1 VSGRVVHEF
10 PRKVRRI
17 DHTWIPLSDGARLSA
32 RIWLPEDAEADPVP
46 AILEYL
52 PYRKGDA
59 TASDDAVRHPYFA
72 GHGYAALRVDIRGTG
87 DSEGV
92 LDDEYSKQEHD
103 DALEVLRWI
112 ADQPWCTGSI
122 GMMGI
127 SWGGFNSLQVAAR
140 RPPQLKAIITACSTD
155 DRYTDDVHY
164 MGGSVLAFYL
174 SVWASVMLSYGARP
188 PDPATVGER
197 WREMW
202 MQRLDATPF
211 LAERWLKHQRRD
223 DYWKHGSVGE
233 HPDAITCA
241 VYAVGGWSDGY
252 TDAIFRM
259 LERLSCP
266 RKALIG
272 PWEHLWPEEGYPGPA
287 IGFLQEALRWW
298 DHWLKGIET
307 GITDEPQLRFW
318 MQHSTRPARGH
329 DERPGRWAAEDM
341 WPSRRVESRV
351 VSVNSDGLGEEPLDD
366 GLVRHCSPLT
376 VGLDA
381 GSWLP
386 YGNPAD
392 LPGDQRH
399 EDVGSLVFD
408 GEPVEQGFELLGK
421 PVARLTVSV
430 DRPVAFLAVRLCEV
444 LPDGASLMITRGILN
459 LCHRNSNEYPE
470 ALEPGKT
477 YRVDVAL
484 KAVAHSVA
492 LGSRLRLAISTNY
505 WPWIWPSPEPVTVT
519 LHTGAAS
526 TLELPVR
533 PPRGEDEALPPFG
546 EPETSEPLTVQW
558 LRDRVPYVRIQHDH
572 VSGVV
577 DYRMSRALSGAKR
590 FSDGLVYDDRDP
602 IRFSIV
608 EGEPLSA
615 TVVCERTI
623 KIGRGQ
629 WQTRI
634 EVKSEM
640 TADEDDFVVS
650 EMLDVYEGAVRC
662 FALHRSARVPRDFG

>member
-1 VSGRVVHEF
+1 VSRRVVHEL

-17 DHTWIPLSDGARLSA
+17 DHTWIPLSDGIRLSA
-32 RIWLPEDAEADPVP
+32 RIWLPEDADADPVP

-72 GHGYAALRVDIRGTG
+72 GHGYAAVRVDIRGTG

-92 LDDEYSKQEHD
+92 LEDEYSRQEHD
-103 DALEVLRWI
+103 DALEVLSWI

-155 DRYTDDVHY
+155 DRYADDVHY

-202 MQRLDATPF
+202 MQRLEATPF

-272 PWEHLWPEEGYPGPA
+272 PWEHMWPEDGYPGPA
-287 IGFLQEALRWW
+287 IGFLQEAVRWW
-298 DHWLKGIET
+298 DHWLKGVET
-307 GITDEPQLRFW
+307 GIMDEPQLRFW
-318 MQHSTRPARGH
+318 MQHSTQPARGY
-329 DERPGRWAAEDM
+329 DERPGRWAAEDA
-341 WPSRRVESRV
+341 WPSRRIESRV
-351 VSVNSDGLGEEPLDD
+351 VSVNAAGLGEAASGDA
-366 GLVRHCSPLT
+366 LVSHCSPLT

-399 EDVGSLVFD
+399 EDAGSLVFD
-408 GEPVEQGFELLGK
+408 GEPVKQGFELLGK

-430 DRPVAFLAVRLCEV
+430 DRPVAFLALRLCEV
-444 LPDGASLMITRGILN
+444 LPDGASLMITRGVLN
-459 LCHRNSNEYPE
+459 LCHRDSHEHPK
-470 ALEPGKT
+470 ALEPGKA
-477 YRVDVAL
+477 YQVHVPL
-484 KAVAHSVA
+484 KAVAHSLA
-492 LGSRLRLAISTNY
+492 PGSRLRLAISTTY

-519 LHTGAAS
+519 LHTGTAS

-533 PPRGEDEALPPFG
+533 PPRGEDESLPPFG
-546 EPETSEPLTVQW
+546 EPEISEPLVAQW
-558 LRDRVPYVRIQHDH
+558 LRERVPYVRVQNDH
-572 VSGVV
+572 VSGVI

-590 FSDGLVYDDRDP
+590 FADGLVYDDRDP

-608 EGEPLSA
+608 DGDPLSA
-615 TVVCERTI
+615 TVICDRTI
-623 KIGRGQ
+623 KIGRGE

-662 FALHRSARVPRDFG
+662 FALHRSARVPREHG

>member
-1 VSGRVVHEF
+1 VSRRVVHEF
-10 PRKVRRI
+10 PRNVRRI
-17 DHTWIPLSDGARLSA
+17 DHAWIPLSDRTRLSA

-59 TASDDAVRHPYFA
+59 TASDDALRHPYFA
-72 GHGYAALRVDIRGTG
+72 GHGYAAVRVDIRGTG
-87 DSEGV
+87 DSDGV
-92 LDDEYSKQEHD
+92 LEDEYSKQEHD
-103 DALEVLRWI
+103 DALEVLSWI

-155 DRYTDDVHY
+155 DRYADDVHY
-164 MGGSVLAFYL
+164 IGGSVLAFYL

-188 PDPATVGER
+188 PDPTTVGER

-202 MQRLDATPF
+202 MERLEATPF
-211 LAERWLKHQRRD
+211 LAERWLQHQRRD
-223 DYWKHGSVGE
+223 NYWKHGSIGE

-307 GITDEPQLRFW
+307 GVMDEPQLRFW
-318 MQHSTRPARGH
+318 MQHSTQPARGYE
-329 DERPGRWAAEDM
+329 ERPGRWAAEDT
-341 WPSRRVESRV
+341 WPSQRIESRV
-351 VSVNSDGLGEEPLDD
+351 VSVNSAGLSEEPLGDA
-366 GLVRHCSPLT
+366 LVSHCSPLT

-399 EDVGSLVFD
+399 EDAGSLVFD
-408 GEPVEQGFELLGK
+408 SEPVEQGFELLGK
-421 PVARLTVSV
+421 PVARLTVSA
-430 DRPVAFLAVRLCEV
+430 DRPVAFVAVRLCEV
-444 LPDGASLMITRGILN
+444 LPNGASLMITRGIFN
-459 LCHRNSNEYPE
+459 LCHRDSHEHPR
-470 ALEPGKT
+470 ALEPGKA
-477 YRVDVAL
+477 YRVDVPL

-492 LGSRLRLAISTNY
+492 VGSRLRLAISTNY
-505 WPWIWPSPEPVTVT
+505 WPWVWPSPELVTVT
-519 LHTGAAS
+519 LRTGTAS

-533 PPRGEDEALPPFG
+533 PPRDEDAALPPFG
-546 EPETSEPLTVQW
+546 EPEISEPLAVQW
-558 LRDRVPYVRIQHDH
+558 LRERVPYVRVQHDH

-577 DYRMSRALSGAKR
+577 EYRMSRALSGARR
-590 FSDGLVYDDRDP
+590 FSDELVYDDRDP
-602 IRFSIV
+602 LRFSIV
-608 EGEPLSA
+608 DGDPLSA
-615 TVVCERTI
+615 AVVCERTI
-623 KIGRGQ
+623 KIGRGE

-634 EVKSEM
+634 EARSEM
-640 TADEDDFVVS
+640 TADADDFVVS

-662 FALHRSARVPRDFG
+662 FALHRSTRVPRDFG

>member
-1 VSGRVVHEF
+1 VSRRVVHEF

-17 DHTWIPLSDGARLSA
+17 DHTWIPLSDGIRLSA
-32 RIWLPEDAEADPVP
+32 RIWLPEDADADPVP

-52 PYRKGDA
+52 PYRKGDT

-72 GHGYAALRVDIRGTG
+72 GHGYAAVRVDIRGTG

-92 LDDEYSKQEHD
+92 LDDEYSRQEHD
-103 DALEVLRWI
+103 DALEVLSWI
-112 ADQPWCTGSI
+112 AGQPWCTGSI

-155 DRYTDDVHY
+155 DRYANDVHY

-202 MQRLDATPF
+202 MQRLEATPF
-211 LAERWLKHQRRD
+211 LAERWLQHQRRD

-298 DHWLKGIET
+298 DHWLKGVET
-307 GITDEPQLRFW
+307 GIMDEPQLRFW
-318 MQHSTRPARGH
+318 MQHSTQPARGY
-329 DERPGRWAAEDM
+329 DERPGRWAAENA
-341 WPSRRVESRV
+341 WPSRRIESRL
-351 VSVNSDGLGEEPLDD
+351 VSVNLAGLGQAASGDT
-366 GLVRHCSPLT
+366 VVSHCSPLT
-376 VGLDA
+376 VGSDA

-399 EDVGSLVFD
+399 EDAGSLVFD

-444 LPDGASLMITRGILN
+444 LPDGASLMITRGVLN
-459 LCHRNSNEYPE
+459 LCHRDSHEHPE
-470 ALEPGKT
+470 ALEPGRA
-477 YRVDVAL
+477 YQVDVPL

-492 LGSRLRLAISTNY
+492 PGSRLRLAISTTY

-519 LHTGAAS
+519 LHTGTAS

-533 PPRGEDEALPPFG
+533 PPRGEDESLPPFG
-546 EPETSEPLTVQW
+546 EPEISEPLVVQW
-558 LRDRVPYVRIQHDH
+558 LREREPYVRVQHDH
-572 VSGVV
+572 VSGVI

-590 FSDGLVYDDRDP
+590 FADGLVYDDRDP
-602 IRFSIV
+602 IRFSVV
-608 EGEPLSA
+608 EGDPLSA
-615 TVVCERTI
+615 TVICDRTI
-623 KIGRGQ
+623 KIGRGE